1 MTFAARRS
9 PTYSKQEEKKKGK
22 NAWLMKLQQHVSHVI
37 IAKVGDAMDKQEKSK
52 KKKF

>member
-9 PTYSKQEEKKKGK
+9 PTYSKQEEKKGK
-22 NAWLMKLQQHVSHVI
+22 NAWLMKFQQHVSHVI
-37 IAKVGDAMDKQEKSK
+37 IAKVSDAMDKQEKSK